1 MEFSFRFNEEKNQ
14 LLKATRNVS
23 FEEVLIYIKSDDL
36 LANIA
41 HPSAKRPNQR
51 LFVIKIN
58 NYAYLVPYIINLHK
72 KEIFLKTIY
81 PSREFTRIYLR
92 RSRI

>member
-1 MEFSFRFNEEKNQ
+1 MDFRFNEEKNQ

-23 FEEVLIYIKSDDL
+23 FEEVLVCIKSNDL

-41 HPSAKRPNQR
+41 HPNASRTNQR
-51 LFVIKIN
+51 LFVVKIN
-58 NYAYLVPYIINLHK
+58 NYAYSIPYVINLEK

-81 PSREFTRIYLR
+81 PSRTFTKIYLR
-92 RSRI
+92 RSRT